1 MSHIKVLVIVTT
13 YNESEIIEDVIN
25 DIKKNFID
33 SNILVIDGYSTDNTD
48 EILKKKKN

>member
-25 DIKKNFID
+25 DIKKNFQL
-33 SNILVIDGYSTDNTD
+33 NLNQQHQ
-48 EILKKKKN
+48 L